1 MQKNYKQSF
10 SVRFSSNTKKKMVRK
25 VGGRGWGT
33 WGVRNNL
40 ETNPS
45 QNRGWGKLKMKH
57 LGNINS
63 P

>member
-10 SVRFSSNTKKKMVRK
+10 SVRFSTNEKKMVIK
-25 VGGRGWGT
+25 VGGRGGGT
-33 WGVRNNL
+33 WGVRSNL